1 MLRIGRRMVLSI
13 TTAISI
19 MSGVGDAI
27 AQQLSGVWQ
36 GYMAAPWGQR
46 MATQVI
52 FFPNGTYT
60 AAANTGAL
68 ATRHWGSYRFGGNW
82 IHFDLQGWEPRQYCA
97 HLGCVTLA
105 WPNSETWHLT
115 YFNGRVLRTPNGELY
130 RTQ

>member
-1 MLRIGRRMVLSI
+1 MRRLIHLVAFMI
-13 TTAISI
+13 TCASAI
-19 MSGVGDAI
+19 MSSAGAGV

-60 AAANTGAL
+60 VAANIGAL

-82 IHFDLQGWEPRQYCA
+82 IHFDLQGWAPRQYCA

-105 WPNSETWHLT
+105 WPNSETWNLT
-115 YFNGRVLRTPNGELY
+115 YFNGRVLRTPNGELH